1 MKTKAICYI
10 TLKAAYPNWV
20 GTAEKRFFT
29 VEGTR
34 LLLKSAPFMAGGGEI
49 TGYVIWERLH

>member
-1 MKTKAICYI
+1 M
-10 TLKAAYPNWV
+10 LHHVEGSLFPNWV